1 MDHGK
6 ERLAEIFQ
14 TEKIRFLRFVRC
26 KFDDISNMDAEDIVS
41 EVTLSLFRRAD
52 IVGEIEN
59 LTAYIYSSLQNRIL
73 DHRRNRVSAVSIDE
87 EALESGAPELHAR
100 GPAPDSALDQGE
112 MRERL
117 LNAIGRLSPKERAI
131 FLATEMDGR
140 SFQELAEEWDEPL
153 GTLLSRKSRAKA
165 RLREMLSEYK
175 K

>member
-6 ERLAEIFQ
+6 ERLAEIFR
-14 TEKIRFLRFVRC
+14 TEKVRFLRFVRR

-41 EVTLSLFRRAD
+41 EVTLSLFGRAD

-59 LTAYIYSSLQNRIL
+59 LTAYIYRSLQNRIL
-73 DHRRNRVSAVSIDE
+73 DHRRNRVSAVSLDE
-87 EALESGAPELHAR
+87 ETVASGTPELHDR
-100 GPAPDSALDQGE
+100 GPAPDIALDQRE

-140 SFQELAEEWDEPL
+140 GFQELAEEWDEPV

-165 RLREMLSEYK
+165 HLREMLSEYK
-175 K
+175 N

>member
-1 MDHGK
+1 MEHGK
-6 ERLAEIFQ
+6 ERLAEIFHA
-14 TEKIRFLRFVRC
+14 EKIRFLRFVRR

-41 EVTLSLFRRAD
+41 EVTLSLLRRAD

-59 LTAYIYSSLQNRIL
+59 LTAYIYRSLQNRIL
-73 DHRRNRVSAVSIDE
+73 DHRRNPVSAVSLDE
-87 EALESGAPELHAR
+87 QTAASGEPGLQAR
-100 GPAPDSALDQGE
+100 GPTPDIALDQRE

-140 SFQELAEEWDEPL
+140 SFQELAEEWEEPV

-165 RLREMLSEYK
+165 HLREMLSEYK

>member
-6 ERLAEIFQ
+6 ERLAEIFR
-14 TEKIRFLRFVRC
+14 TEKIRFLRFVRR

-52 IVGEIEN
+52 IIGEIEN
-59 LTAYIYSSLQNRIL
+59 LTAYIYRSLQNRML
-73 DHRRNRVSAVSIDE
+73 DHRRNRVPAVTLDE
-87 EALESGAPELHAR
+87 EAVASGAPELHAR
-100 GPAPDSALDQGE
+100 GPTPDSALDQRE

-153 GTLLSRKSRAKA
+153 GTLLSRKRRAKA
-165 RLREMLSEYK
+165 HLREMLSEYK